1 MTSTNTPEITAKRSA
16 LRRAGIAALAAMALT
31 AGLVAPATSSAAT
44 ETGITIEA
52 QVGGFFG
59 EVSSGDD
66 NCELNRTV
74 TLFKVKRSGLK
85 PIGTDLAQP
94 NGPASMWSINTAKKG
109 RFLAK
114 TPATAACAAATSPIV
129 SAQL

>member
-1 MTSTNTPEITAKRSA
+1 MTSKNTPEITAKRSA
-16 LRRAGIAALAAMALT
+16 IRRVGVAALAAMALT

-44 ETGITIEA
+44 ETAVTIEA

-59 EVSSGDD
+59 QVSSGDD

-94 NGPASMWSINTAKKG
+94 NGPDSMYSINTAKKG
-109 RFLAK
+109 RFLVK
-114 TPATAACAAATSPIV
+114 VPATTECAAAISPIV
-129 SAQL
+129 SAQR